1 MPEYCQPVPRSVLF
15 PALRARIHELREAGE
30 KLPLKLC
37 AASYLFDLQSKR
49 GEEGVK
55 TQAEYARMWGWSTSW
70 VADHIDEIREEALAQ
85 ADFYSG
91 VRTSEEA
98 RRDATDA
105 EKSRG
110 LRSDEARTPNGRRA
124 DADPPAEDAE
134 AENSEDHGRRAD
146 EERMVRGR
154 RMDTNRSHYS
164 DYQNEEDEEDLAR
177 AREET
182 SFDDFLD
189 EKQRGLYLDDLREL
203 LKKYPSAKSCD
214 LVWTKT
220 IQTRRGPSAERPI
233 PRKWLINRAEE
244 HGWPRLLAALWITSQ
259 KADKPNQNYARRIL
273 ASFDEDSDGNH
284 RPQSRG
290 HDRRDGRSGNRS
302 RDPASDFEHN
312 RRLAERAF
320 AD

>member
-15 PALRARIHELREAGE
+15 PALRARIRELREAGE

-37 AASYLFDLQSKR
+37 AASYLFDLQSGR
-49 GEEGVK
+49 GEEGIK

-91 VRTSEEA
+91 ARASEEA
-98 RRDATDA
+98 RRDATDT
-105 EKSRG
+105 EKGRG
-110 LRSDEARTPNGRRA
+110 LRSDEERTPNGRRA
-124 DADPPAEDAE
+124 DADPPSEDAE
-134 AENSEDHGRRAD
+134 AENSADRGRRAD

-154 RMDTNRSHYS
+154 RKDTNRSHYS
-164 DYQNEEDEEDLAR
+164 DYQNEEDEDDTAP

-182 SFDDFLD
+182 PFEDFLD
-189 EKQRGLYLDDLREL
+189 GKQRSLYLDDLRGL
-203 LKKYPSAKSCD
+203 LEKYPSAKSCD

-220 IQTRRGPSAERPI
+220 IQTRRGPSAQRPI
-233 PRKWLINRAEE
+233 PRKWLVSRAEE

-273 ASFDEDSDGNH
+273 ASFDEDPDGNH
-284 RPQSRG
+284 RPGSRG
-290 HDRRDGRSGNRS
+290 PDRRNGRGG
-302 RDPASDFEHN
+302 DEALGPASDFEHN